1 MKNRFKT
8 KLLSLP
14 GSSMQH
20 CCRWAICWNLELH
33 ARCVK
38 WIRVHIDL
46 YRRSRLT
53 PQCCVQHQCC
63 MDWALY
69 RGVPRERVKGFKPE
83 FPRKW
88 QKHISGLFST
98 IRHHKSQKIMTY
110 SSSVYGLLTRIQQ
123 QNTIRSKLPV
133 PIVDAKQ
140 MLSFSTLH
148 KLHHKKYFID
158 GLLLNTF

>member
-1 MKNRFKT
+1 
-8 KLLSLP
+8 
-14 GSSMQH
+14 
-20 CCRWAICWNLELH
+20 
-33 ARCVK
+33 
-38 WIRVHIDL
+38 
-46 YRRSRLT
+46 
-53 PQCCVQHQCC
+53 
-63 MDWALY
+63 
-69 RGVPRERVKGFKPE
+69 
-83 FPRKW
+83 
-88 QKHISGLFST
+88 
-98 IRHHKSQKIMTY
+98 MTY